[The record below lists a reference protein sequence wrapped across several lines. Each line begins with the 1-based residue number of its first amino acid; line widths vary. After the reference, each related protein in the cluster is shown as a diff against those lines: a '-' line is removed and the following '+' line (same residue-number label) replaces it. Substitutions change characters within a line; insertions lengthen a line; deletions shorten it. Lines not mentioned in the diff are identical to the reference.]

1 MDWRQSLHFSGLLT
15 HSRAGMAA
23 EVEHSRGSGTDS
35 GLFARKYMG
44 YRAALVRCLSL
55 TALAALAQAGFAQE
69 RKLEAIES
77 LSSSLESLAQRVNRS
92 VVKIVTAGYGISED
106 SDSGNASLLTRQRAT
121 GSGVVLTP
129 DGYIVTNAHVIQ
141 GARRIRVQL
150 PISERALRL
159 SRSLTK
165 PAGTILEARVVGQDR
180 ETDVAVL
187 KIEATDLPYLPLG
200 DSRELRQGQLVM
212 AFGSPLGLQ
221 NSASLGVVSAAAR
234 QLREDSPMIYI
245 QTDASINPGNS
256 GGPLVDMSGRV
267 VGLNTMILSQS
278 GGSEGIGF
286 AIPSD
291 TLRNVY
297 TQIRKEGHV
306 HRGQIGASVETIT
319 PLLAAGLGLTQDWG
333 VLVADAAPDGPAD
346 KSGLRPGD
354 IVPTPD
360 GKRMENARQLEVNLW
375 RFPVGEKVSL
385 EVLRGTDRLTMEVSV
400 SAQDDDPQR
409 FADLVNPE
417 KNLIPKLGILG
428 VEIDRKLAPMLPDL
442 RKQYGIVVAA
452 RAAESE
458 CLEVDLHPGDV
469 IYAINNEPTST
480 VASLTTALGQMKSGD
495 AVVLQV
501 ERDGQLMY
509 VAFEME

>member
-1 MDWRQSLHFSGLLT
+1 
-15 HSRAGMAA
+15 
-23 EVEHSRGSGTDS
+23 
-35 GLFARKYMG
+35 MG
-44 YRAALVRCLSL
+44 YRAALVRCLL
-55 TALAALAQAGFAQE
+55 LAVSAQAGFAQE
-69 RKLEAIES
+69 RKLEAVEG
-77 LSSSLESLAQRVNRS
+77 LSASLEALAQRVNRS
-92 VVKIVTAGYGISED
+92 VVKIVTTGYGLSED
-106 SDSGNASLLTRQRAT
+106 SDAGNASLLTRQRAT
-121 GSGVVLTP
+121 GSGVILTP

-150 PISERALRL
+150 PVSERAARK
-159 SRSLTK
+159 SNSIMK
-165 PAGTILEARVVGQDR
+165 PPGTVLDARIVGLDR

-187 KIEATDLPYLPLG
+187 KIEAADLPHLALG

-221 NSASLGVVSAAAR
+221 NSASLGVVSAVAR
-234 QLREDSPMIYI
+234 QLKPDSPMIYI

-267 VGLNTMILSQS
+267 VGLNAMILSQS

-319 PLLAAGLGLTQDWG
+319 PLLAAGLGLPQDWG
-333 VLVADAAPDGPAD
+333 VLVADATPDGAAD
-346 KSGLRPGD
+346 KSGLKPGD
-354 IVPTPD
+354 IVLSLD
-360 GKRMENARQLEVNLW
+360 GKPMENARQLEVGLW
-375 RFPVGEKVSL
+375 RFLVGEKVNL
-385 EVLRGTDRLTMEVSV
+385 EVLRGADRLTMDVPV
-400 SAQDDDPQR
+400 TAQDDDPQR
-409 FADLVNPE
+409 FADMVNPE

-452 RAAESE
+452 RAAGAEG
-458 CLEVDLHPGDV
+458 LEVDLHPGDV

-480 VASLTTALGQMKSGD
+480 VASLTTALGQLKTGD

>member
-1 MDWRQSLHFSGLLT
+1 
-15 HSRAGMAA
+15 
-23 EVEHSRGSGTDS
+23 
-35 GLFARKYMG
+35 
-44 YRAALVRCLSL
+44 
-55 TALAALAQAGFAQE
+55 
-69 RKLEAIES
+69 
-77 LSSSLESLAQRVNRS
+77 
-92 VVKIVTAGYGISED
+92 
-106 SDSGNASLLTRQRAT
+106 
-121 GSGVVLTP
+121 
-129 DGYIVTNAHVIQ
+129 VIQ

-150 PISERALRL
+150 PVSEHAARL
-159 SRSLTK
+159 SHSLTK
-165 PAGTILEARVVGQDR
+165 PAGTVLEAKIVGLDR

-187 KIEATDLPYLPLG
+187 KVEATGLPYLALG

-221 NSASLGVVSAAAR
+221 NSASLGVVSAVAR
-234 QLREDSPMIYI
+234 QLRQDSPMIYI

-256 GGPLVDMSGRV
+256 GGPLVEMSGRV

-297 TQIRKEGHV
+297 NQIRKEGHV
-306 HRGQIGASVETIT
+306 HRGQIGASVETVT

-333 VLVADAAPDGPAD
+333 VLVADVTPDGPAD

-354 IVPTPD
+354 IVLSLD
-360 GKRMENARQLEVNLW
+360 GKPMENARQLEVNLW
-375 RFPVGEKVSL
+375 RLPVGDKVNL
-385 EVLRGTDRLTMEVSV
+385 GVLRDADRLTMDVSV
-400 SAQDDDPQR
+400 TAQDDDPQR

-458 CLEVDLHPGDV
+458 GLDVDLHPGDV
-469 IYAINNEPTST
+469 IYAINNEPTAT
-480 VASLTTALGQMKSGD
+480 VAALTTALAQTKSGD

>member
-1 MDWRQSLHFSGLLT
+1 
-15 HSRAGMAA
+15 
-23 EVEHSRGSGTDS
+23 
-35 GLFARKYMG
+35 MG
-44 YRAALVRCLSL
+44 YRAALVRCLL
-55 TALAALAQAGFAQE
+55 LAVLAHTALAQE
-69 RKLEAIES
+69 RKLEAVEG
-77 LSSSLESLAQRVNRS
+77 LSASLENLAQRVNRS
-92 VVKIVTAGYGISED
+92 VVKIVTTGFGLSED
-106 SDSGNASLLTRQRAT
+106 SDAGNASLLTRQRAT
-121 GSGVVLTP
+121 GSGVILTA

-150 PISERALRL
+150 PVPERAVR
-159 SRSLTK
+159 RSESLVK
-165 PAGTILEARVVGQDR
+165 PPGTVLDAKVVGQDR

-187 KIEATDLPYLPLG
+187 KIEATELPYLALG
-200 DSRELRQGQLVM
+200 NSRELRQGQLVM

-234 QLREDSPMIYI
+234 QLKPDSPMIYI

-297 TQIRKEGHV
+297 NQIRKEGHV
-306 HRGQIGASVETIT
+306 HRGQIGVSVETVT
-319 PLLAAGLGLTQDWG
+319 PLLAAGLGLPQDWG
-333 VLVADAAPDGPAD
+333 VLVADATPDGPAER
-346 KSGLRPGD
+346 SGLKPGD
-354 IVPTPD
+354 IVRSLD
-360 GKRMENARQLEVNLW
+360 GRPMENARQLEVNLW
-375 RFPVGEKVSL
+375 RFPVGDKVNL
-385 EVLRGTDRLTMEVSV
+385 EVLRGENRLTVDVSV
-400 SAQDDDPQR
+400 TAQDDDPQR

-428 VEIDRKLAPMLPDL
+428 VEIDRKLVPMLPDL

-452 RAAESE
+452 RAAGAEG
-458 CLEVDLHPGDV
+458 LDVDLRPGDV

-480 VASLTTALGQMKSGD
+480 VAALSGGLGQMKSGD

-501 ERDGQLMY
+501 EREGQLMY

>member
-1 MDWRQSLHFSGLLT
+1 
-15 HSRAGMAA
+15 
-23 EVEHSRGSGTDS
+23 
-35 GLFARKYMG
+35 MG
-44 YRAALVRCLSL
+44 YRAALVGCLL
-55 TALAALAQAGFAQE
+55 VAATADAGLAQGH
-69 RKLEAIES
+69 KLEAVEN
-77 LSSSLESLAQRVNRS
+77 LSASLEALAERVNRS
-92 VVKIVTAGYGISED
+92 VVKIVTTGFGLSDD
-106 SDSGNASLLTRQRAT
+106 SDTGNASLLTRQRAT
-121 GSGVVLTP
+121 GSGVILTP

-150 PISERALRL
+150 PVSERAAR
-159 SRSLTK
+159 RSNSIMK
-165 PAGTILEARVVGQDR
+165 PAGTVLEARLVGEDR
-180 ETDVAVL
+180 ETDIAVL
-187 KIEATDLPYLPLG
+187 KIEATDLQHLTLG

-234 QLREDSPMIYI
+234 QLKADSPMIYI

-319 PLLAAGLGLTQDWG
+319 PLLAAGLGLAQDWG
-333 VLVADAAPDGPAD
+333 VLVADVTPDGPAD
-346 KSGLRPGD
+346 KSGLKPGD
-354 IVPTPD
+354 IVLTLD
-360 GKRMENARQLEVNLW
+360 GKPMENARQLEVNLW
-375 RFPVGEKVSL
+375 RFPVGDKVNL
-385 EVLRGTDRLTMEVSV
+385 EVLRRTGQVTMDVTV
-400 SAQDDDPQR
+400 TAQDDDPQR
-409 FADLVNPE
+409 FADMVNPE

-428 VEIDRKLAPMLPDL
+428 VEIDRKLAPLLPDL
-442 RKQYGIVVAA
+442 RRQYGVVVAA
-452 RAAESE
+452 RAAGTED
-458 CLEVDLHPGDV
+458 LDVDLRPGDV
-469 IYAINNEPTST
+469 IYAINNEPTAT
-480 VASLTTALGQMKSGD
+480 VAALTTALGQIKSGD
-495 AVVLQV
+495 AVVLQI
-501 ERDGQLMY
+501 ERDGALMY

>member
-1 MDWRQSLHFSGLLT
+1 MS
-15 HSRAGMAA
+15 
-23 EVEHSRGSGTDS
+23 
-35 GLFARKYMG
+35 
-44 YRAALVRCLSL
+44 YRAALVRSL
-55 TALAALAQAGFAQE
+55 LLAGLAALVQTAFAQE
-69 RKLEAIES
+69 RKLEAVES
-77 LSSSLESLAQRVNRS
+77 LSESLEKLAQRINRS
-92 VVKIVTAGYGISED
+92 VVKIVTTGYGISED

-121 GSGVVLTP
+121 GSGVILTA

-150 PISERALRL
+150 PVSDRAARL
-159 SRSLTK
+159 SHSLTK
-165 PAGTILEARVVGQDR
+165 PAGTVLEAKVVGQDR

-187 KIEATDLPYLPLG
+187 KIEATDLPHLILG

-234 QLREDSPMIYI
+234 QLRQDSPMIYI

-333 VLVADAAPDGPAD
+333 VLVADATPDGPAD

-354 IVPTPD
+354 IVLNLD
-360 GKRMENARQLEVNLW
+360 GKPMENARQLEVNLW
-375 RFPVGEKVSL
+375 RFPVGDKVSL
-385 EVLRGTDRLTMEVSV
+385 EVLRGVDRLTMDVPV
-400 SAQDDDPQR
+400 TAQDDDPQR
-409 FADLVNPE
+409 FADLVDPE

-428 VEIDRKLAPMLPDL
+428 VGIDRRLAAMLPDL

-452 RAAESE
+452 RAADAEG
-458 CLEVDLHPGDV
+458 LDVDLRPGDV
-469 IYAINNEPTST
+469 IYAINNEPTTT
-480 VASLTTALGQMKSGD
+480 VAALTTALGQMKSGD
-495 AVVLQV
+495 AVVLQL
-501 ERDGQLMY
+501 ERDGALMY

>member
-1 MDWRQSLHFSGLLT
+1 
-15 HSRAGMAA
+15 
-23 EVEHSRGSGTDS
+23 
-35 GLFARKYMG
+35 MG
-44 YRAALVRCLSL
+44 CRSTLVRCLL
-55 TALAALAQAGFAQE
+55 LAGLAHAAFAQE
-69 RKLEAIES
+69 RKLEAVES
-77 LSSSLESLAQRVNRS
+77 LSMSLETLASRVNRS
-92 VVKIVTAGYGISED
+92 VVKIVTSGFGLSED

-121 GSGVVLTP
+121 GSGVILTP

-150 PISERALRL
+150 PVSERAARQ
-159 SRSLTK
+159 SNSITK
-165 PAGTILEARVVGQDR
+165 PAGTVLDAKIVGQDR
-180 ETDVAVL
+180 EADIAVL
-187 KIEATDLPYLPLG
+187 KIEATGLPHLTLG

-221 NSASLGVVSAAAR
+221 NSASLGVISAIAR
-234 QLREDSPMIYI
+234 QIKQDSPMIYI

-256 GGPLVDMSGRV
+256 GGPLVDMSGQV

-306 HRGQIGASVETIT
+306 HRGQIGVSVETIT
-319 PLLAAGLGLTQDWG
+319 PLLASGLGLTQDWG
-333 VLVADAAPDGPAD
+333 VLVADVTPEGSAD
-346 KSGLRPGD
+346 KSGLQPGD
-354 IVPTPD
+354 IVLSLD
-360 GKRMENARQLEVNLW
+360 GKPMENARQLEVSLW
-375 RFPVGEKVSL
+375 RFPVGDKVNL
-385 EVLRGTDRLTMEVSV
+385 EVLRGKDRLTVGV
-400 SAQDDDPQR
+400 PVTAQDDDPQR
-409 FADLVNPE
+409 FADMVNPE

-428 VEIDRKLAPMLPDL
+428 VEIDKKLAPMLPEL

-452 RAAESE
+452 RAAGAEG
-458 CLEVDLHPGDV
+458 LEVDLRPGDV

-480 VASLTTALGQMKSGD
+480 VSALTTALSQMKSGD

-501 ERDGQLMY
+501 ERDGALIF

>member
-1 MDWRQSLHFSGLLT
+1 
-15 HSRAGMAA
+15 
-23 EVEHSRGSGTDS
+23 
-35 GLFARKYMG
+35 MG
-44 YRAALVRCLSL
+44 YRTAVGRCLL
-55 TALAALAQAGFAQE
+55 LAVLVQGGAAQE
-69 RKLEAIES
+69 RKVEAVEN
-77 LSSSLESLAQRVNRS
+77 LSASLESLAQRVNRS
-92 VVKIVTAGYGISED
+92 VVKIVTTGFGLSED
-106 SDSGNASLLTRQRAT
+106 SDASNASLLTRQRAT
-121 GSGVVLTP
+121 GSGVILTP

-150 PISERALRL
+150 PVSERAAR
-159 SRSLTK
+159 RSNSVTK
-165 PAGTILEARVVGQDR
+165 PAGTILEAKIVGLDR

-187 KIEATDLPYLPLG
+187 KIAATDLPHLSLG

-212 AFGSPLGLQ
+212 AFGSPLGLE

-234 QLREDSPMIYI
+234 QLKADSAMIYI

-256 GGPLVDMSGRV
+256 GGPLVDMAGRV

-306 HRGQIGASVETIT
+306 HRGQIGVSVETIT
-319 PLLAAGLGLTQDWG
+319 PLLAAGLGLPQDWG
-333 VLVADAAPDGPAD
+333 VLVADVTPDGPAY
-346 KSGLRPGD
+346 KSGLKPGD
-354 IVPTPD
+354 IVLSLD
-360 GKRMENARQLEVNLW
+360 GKPMENARQLEVNLW
-375 RFPVGEKVSL
+375 RFPVGDKVTL
-385 EVLRGTDRLTMEVSV
+385 EMLRGADRLTMDVSV
-400 SAQDDDPQR
+400 TAQDDDPQR
-409 FADLVNPE
+409 FADLVDPE

-442 RKQYGIVVAA
+442 RKPYGIVVAA
-452 RAAESE
+452 RAAGAEN
-458 CLEVDLHPGDV
+458 LDVDLHPGDV

-480 VASLTTALGQMKSGD
+480 VASLTGALGQMKSGD

>member
-1 MDWRQSLHFSGLLT
+1 
-15 HSRAGMAA
+15 
-23 EVEHSRGSGTDS
+23 
-35 GLFARKYMG
+35 MG
-44 YRAALVRCLSL
+44 YRAALVRGLL
-55 TALAALAQAGFAQE
+55 LAALAASARAGFAQE

-77 LSSSLESLAQRVNRS
+77 LSSSLEALSQRVNRS
-92 VVKIVTAGYGISED
+92 VVKIVTTGYGLSED

-121 GSGVVLTP
+121 GSGIILTP

-150 PISERALRL
+150 PVSERAAR
-159 SRSLTK
+159 RSSSVTK
-165 PAGTILEARVVGQDR
+165 PAGTVLDAKIVGQDR

-187 KIEATDLPYLPLG
+187 KIDATDLPHLDLG

-221 NSASLGVVSAAAR
+221 NSASLGVVSAIAR
-234 QLREDSPMIYI
+234 QLKEDSPMIYI

-306 HRGQIGASVETIT
+306 HRGQIGANVETIT

-333 VLVADAAPDGPAD
+333 VLVADATPDGPAD
-346 KSGLRPGD
+346 KSGVKPGD
-354 IVPTPD
+354 VVLSLD
-360 GKRMENARQLEVNLW
+360 GKPMENARQLQVNLW
-375 RFPVGEKVSL
+375 RFPVGDKVSL
-385 EVLRGTDRLTMEVSV
+385 EVLRGADRLTMDVPV
-400 SAQDDDPQR
+400 TAQDDDPQR

-428 VEIDRKLAPMLPDL
+428 VEIDRKLAPILPDL

-452 RAAESE
+452 RAAESDG
-458 CLEVDLHPGDV
+458 LDVDLRPGDV
-469 IYAINNEPTST
+469 IYAINTEPTST
-480 VASLTTALGQMKSGD
+480 IASLNGALAQMKSGD

-509 VAFEME
+509 VSFEME